1 MVDIVKG
8 RNVRVEVGYTEGT
21 PQAVTA
27 VTQDNPGVATVPAH
41 GLAMGSV
48 GYFDDVEG
56 MDPLNGQAVRLAAG
70 GSPTADNFSLEEI
83 KTTLFADFISANFI
97 PITAWRT
104 LSQSTQYQLGGGA
117 PRTEDVG
124 TLLDTTEKLETV
136 KLSAETVTI
145 DVRSLEEDN
154 EAMQK
159 IREVARDAGNLVFR
173 ITLALG
179 AQRIFLGQ
187 PNIPGESLAQG
198 GTGTGQLTV
207 TVKGQIVY
215 LPALA

>member
-8 RNVRVEVGYTEGT
+8 RNVRVEVGFTES
-21 PQAVTA
+21 ALKVVTNITKA
-27 VTQDNPGVATVPAH
+27 NPGIATVPGHA
-41 GLAMGSV
+41 LAMGSV
-48 GYFDDVEG
+48 AYLDDVEG

-70 GSPTADNFSLEEI
+70 GSPTADNFALEGI
-83 KTTLFADFISANFI
+83 KTTNFADFISANLI
-97 PITAWRT
+97 PIATWRT

-154 EAMQK
+154 EAMEK
-159 IREVARDAGNLVFR
+159 IREVARDAGNMVFR